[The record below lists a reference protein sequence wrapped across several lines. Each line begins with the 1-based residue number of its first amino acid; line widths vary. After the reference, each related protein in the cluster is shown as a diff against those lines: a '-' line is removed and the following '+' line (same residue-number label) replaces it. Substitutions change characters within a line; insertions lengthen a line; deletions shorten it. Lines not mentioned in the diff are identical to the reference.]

1 MFYRDI
7 IKKITIH
14 KLNNLF
20 LDKKTAIISVLA
32 LVVLAVLVVFA
43 FQYKLK
49 SNPSTYS
56 VSGSF
61 IKMTVAKGSPPVLG
75 VEFMLDSGVGVTT
88 DNVVNYIKKGII
100 TKETLFYALRKNE
113 DGTFTKET
121 YRYALLKAG
130 DKVVVSSSQNIQ
142 ESKSFNIKEFY
153 VYK

>member
-1 MFYRDI
+1 
-7 IKKITIH
+7 
-14 KLNNLF
+14 
-20 LDKKTAIISVLA
+20 
-32 LVVLAVLVVFA
+32 
-43 FQYKLK
+43 
-49 SNPSTYS
+49 
-56 VSGSF
+56 
-61 IKMTVAKGSPPVLG
+61 MTVAKGSPPVLG